1 MSPLDPSQLI
11 FPSAHGSITSTLT
24 SLKRSNLSI
33 SNRLHAIKHD
43 ADFVQSVAEA
53 YHLPLIANERCG
65 GWYTPPSQKAG
76 SAYFKSTD
84 GHYGQWSF
92 SLRRL
97 NLQVLDVIER
107 HGGCIIVDSTRRGK
121 SMPDALS
128 KTVPIWIAVLNC
140 LLFPDHPAAH
150 SLRSPEDVVS
160 PSEHAQI
167 EQRLP
172 RFVMELRDLGLDTDS
187 LRQKLRGHPLRVD
200 WVTPDTDISALG
212 ANAATENLVLLCT
225 ASSRTSNRGADDPGY
240 VQGAADDSESWA
252 HGLNAAMFWTYSEQ
266 LLSTAEDDLPDVI
279 ESLLLVDQKA
289 EKCIRQPVLVRPT
302 KNIWISNNAGA
313 EIVYPDFDFVISC
326 SERRSHAIADKMKHC
341 YLHLACTT
349 GKVGSRQLR
358 PELPKINH
366 LGEQLMPTTQV
377 LVTCQTGKDL
387 SVGIALAIICLF
399 CTDDGTFRPSECGK
413 EATSRNKTLIK
424 HRLSWIMVSMPDAA
438 PSRAT
443 LQSVNAFLLR

>member
-33 SNRLHAIKHD
+33 SNRLHSIKHD

-65 GWYTPPSQKAG
+65 GWYIPPSQKAG

-128 KTVPIWIAVLNC
+128 KTVPIWTAVLNC
-140 LLFPDHPAAH
+140 LLFPDHPSTH
-150 SLRSPEDVVS
+150 SLRSPGDVVS

-167 EQRLP
+167 EQRLS
-172 RFVMELRDLGLDTDS
+172 RFVMELRDLDFDTDS
-187 LRQKLRGHPLRVD
+187 LRQKLRGHPMRVG
-200 WVTPDTDISALG
+200 WVTPDTDISALA
-212 ANAATENLVLLCT
+212 ANPANSNLVVLCT
-225 ASSRTSNRGADDPGY
+225 ASSRTSNRGADDPDY

-252 HGLNAAMFWTYSEQ
+252 HGLDAAMFWSHSEQ

-279 ESLLLVDQKA
+279 EWLLLVDQKA

-302 KNIWISNNAGA
+302 TNIWIANNAAA
-313 EIVYPDFDFVISC
+313 EMRYPEFDVVISC
-326 SERRSHAIADKMKHC
+326 SEMQSHALAEKMKHC

-349 GKVGSRQLR
+349 GKVGSRRLR
-358 PELPKINH
+358 QELPKLEH
-366 LGEQLMPTTQV
+366 FVEKVTPTTRV
-377 LVTCQTGKDL
+377 LITCQTGKDL
-387 SVGIALAIICLF
+387 SVGVALAIICLF
-399 CTDDGTFRPSECGK
+399 CTDDGTPRPSECSK
-413 EATSRNKTLIK
+413 DATTRTKTMIK
-424 HRLSWIMVSMPDAA
+424 HRLSWIMISMPDTA

-443 LQSVNAFLLR
+443 LQSVNALLLG